1 MGSKINTHMKVKLP
15 HWLPPAPHQSLVFL
29 AFDWTQ
35 KRLLMGS
42 PLWASRGPHSRHIFK
57 RRVQLLAS
65 DRKSKFLNLALVL
78 GVSVQDKEKP
88 ESEKVDTTR
97 ACTAVNRL
105 SH

>member
-1 MGSKINTHMKVKLP
+1 MGSKINTLMKVKLP
-15 HWLPPAPHQSLVFL
+15 YWLPPAPRQSLVFL

-57 RRVQLLAS
+57 RRVQLLVS

-78 GVSVQDKEKP
+78 GGLCAKIETRVRESGHNKGMHCSV
-88 ESEKVDTTR
+88 
-97 ACTAVNRL
+97 
-105 SH
+105 

>member
-1 MGSKINTHMKVKLP
+1 MGSKINTLMKVKLP
-15 HWLPPAPHQSLVFL
+15 HWLPPAPRQGLDFL

-35 KRLLMGS
+35 KRLTMGS

-78 GVSVQDKEKP
+78 GVCVQDK
-88 ESEKVDTTR
+88 EKVDTTR
-97 ACTAVNRL
+97 ACTAVYR
-105 SH
+105 